1 MRLLRCPARP
11 PTPRRCGAL
20 VLIALLLAGAL
31 ARPAAAQELAST
43 RSLLWAGAALGGAL
57 LLDQE
62 IRAGFADDGG
72 REGALGALSTV
83 GNALGRPQYVL
94 PALGGLYVLGQLAG
108 DAPARESATH
118 IAAGL
123 VAAGVANGTLKFA
136 VGRLR
141 PGQHDGDGDEFR
153 PLSLADQW
161 QSFPSGHTVVA
172 FALAG
177 AIAEEAQN
185 PWVSAASYGTAAM
198 VGWSRVYE
206 DRHWASDVVAGA
218 IVGTVVSRATVR
230 WLHARRGPQGAVRIS
245 ASPTVGSQGTW
256 ASAGQRAA

>member
-1 MRLLRCPARP
+1 MRLLRIAVRPHARHLP
-11 PTPRRCGAL
+11 HSRDVARVLL
-20 VLIALLLAGAL
+20 VLLLCGVVAP
-31 ARPAAAQELAST
+31 RPAPAQELVSP

-57 LLDQE
+57 LLDHE
-62 IRAGFADDGG
+62 IRAGFAADGE
-72 REGALGALSTV
+72 RVGALGTLSSV

-94 PALGGLYVLGQLAG
+94 PALGALYALGEVTG
-108 DAPARESATH
+108 DAPAQRSAVH
-118 IAAGL
+118 IATAL

-141 PGQHDGDGDEFR
+141 PGTHGGDGDEFR

-185 PWVSAASYGTAAM
+185 PWVTVASYGTAAV

-218 IVGTVVSRATVR
+218 VVGTVVSRATVR
-230 WLHARRGPQGAVRIS
+230 WLHARSEPRGVRIA
-245 ASPTVGSQGTW
+245 ASPLGVSVSVPT
-256 ASAGQRAA
+256 R

>member
-1 MRLLRCPARP
+1 MRHPRPTAPAHPHPLPHQSRSILL
-11 PTPRRCGAL
+11 L
-20 VLIALLLAGAL
+20 VLLLLGTAVP
-31 ARPAAAQELAST
+31 RPAPAQELAST

-57 LLDQE
+57 LLDQQV
-62 IRAGFADDGG
+62 RAGFAGDGSG
-72 REGALGALSTV
+72 EGTLGTLSSV

-123 VAAGVANGTLKFA
+123 VAAGVANGSLKFA

-185 PWVSAASYGTAAM
+185 PWVTAASYGTAAM

-218 IVGTVVSRATVR
+218 IVGTLVSRTTVR
-230 WLHARRGPQGAVRIS
+230 WLHRGGGERNAVHISATPQGIS
-245 ASPTVGSQGTW
+245 VSVPT
-256 ASAGQRAA
+256 R